1 MYSGLPFRHPGVQDS
16 LASSSYRVNTG
27 EKGTHGKRERRESPP
42 AVSIDWAEIYR
53 ATYPDLVRFIHR
65 KVWDGERAQE
75 LAQEVFVRALREHP
89 ERPRP
94 WLFTVAANLARDEAR
109 GAIRRKAHLTLL
121 RTETEERQENQ
132 EGAAETMLQ
141 EETTGRVREA
151 LEALSERDREV
162 LLLWS
167 GGLSYGEIATETGL
181 SPRAIGTTLA
191 RARKRL
197 AAEYDEREKDHAARQ

>member
-1 MYSGLPFRHPGVQDS
+1 MNV
-16 LASSSYRVNTG
+16 G
-27 EKGTHGKRERRESPP
+27 EEGTHAEGQKRETP
-42 AVSIDWAEIYR
+42 AAVRIDWAEIYR

-75 LAQEVFVRALREHP
+75 LAQEVFVRALREQP

-121 RTETEERQENQ
+121 RTDAEQRQETQ
-132 EGAAETMLQ
+132 EDTAEALVR
-141 EETTGRVREA
+141 EETTGRVRQA

-197 AAEYDEREKDHAARQ
+197 AAEYDEREKDHAARR

>member
-1 MYSGLPFRHPGVQDS
+1 MNAAQ
-16 LASSSYRVNTG
+16 
-27 EKGTHGKRERRESPP
+27 EGTHGEREKRENPT

-75 LAQEVFVRALREHP
+75 LAQEVFVRALREQP
-89 ERPRP
+89 DRPRP

-109 GAIRRKAHLTLL
+109 GAIRKKAHLTLL
-121 RTETEERQENQ
+121 RGETEQRQEAQ
-132 EGAAETMLQ
+132 ESAADTMVQ
-141 EETTGRVREA
+141 AEMTGRVRQA

-197 AAEYDEREKDHAARQ
+197 AAEYDEREKDHAARR